1 MSVLGVDIGGTK
13 IAAGEVGSG
22 AEVRGS
28 SELPTQ
34 AEQGFIVSLSQVYR
48 SIEQNLHSRIH
59 AIGIC
64 APGPLNPKT
73 GTVLNPPTLPGWR
86 NIPITEL
93 IQARFQIPCRLENDA
108 NAAGLAEA
116 MFGAGRG
123 YSDQLYVTIST
134 GIGTGI
140 ILDRKIYHGK
150 AGAAGEGGHITIDYS
165 SEVVCACGL
174 RGCIEAF
181 ASARAIA
188 RRAEELRPEFPDSAI
203 AAPATCRGVG
213 EAVAAG
219 DPLAVRVLE
228 ETSVKL
234 SAWLGGLISLLDPD
248 IVVIGGGGAAA
259 LGEPLLSRLR
269 LLTPQRTINQ
279 NAVNTP
285 IVPATL
291 SANVGILGAA
301 AVALQG

>member
-1 MSVLGVDIGGTK
+1 MAVLGVDIGGTK
-13 IAAGEVGSG
+13 IASGEVGSN
-22 AEVRGS
+22 AEVRGA
-28 SELPTQ
+28 SEFPTQ

-48 SIEQNLHSRIH
+48 SIEQNLHGRID
-59 AIGIC
+59 AIGVC

-123 YSDQLYVTIST
+123 FTNLLYVTIST

-140 ILDRKIYHGK
+140 ILDGKIYHGK
-150 AGAAGEGGHITIDYS
+150 AGAAGEGGHITIDHRS
-165 SEVVCACGL
+165 DVVCGCGL

-181 ASARAIA
+181 ASAPAIA
-188 RRAEELRPEFPDSAI
+188 RRAEALRVDFPDTVLHT
-203 AAPATCRGVG
+203 PATCRSLG
-213 EAVAAG
+213 EAVASG
-219 DPLAVRVLE
+219 DPLALYVLDE
-228 ETSVKL
+228 AAFKL
-234 SAWLGGLISLLDPD
+234 SVWLGGLISLLDPD
-248 IVVIGGGGAAA
+248 IVVIGGGGAAS
-259 LGEPLLSRLR
+259 LGEPLFQRLR
-269 LLTPQRTINQ
+269 RLTPERTINQ

-285 IVPATL
+285 IVPAAL
-291 SANVGILGAA
+291 SSNVGILGAA
-301 AVALQG
+301 AVALQD